1 MSEKILKRAEYLF
14 LTAYFVSKTAEKFMT
29 GVGDNDRFSIHIIA
43 PLIELS
49 TLMFLGNTK
58 FAANLTMKQ
67 TFHSKNKCISSLK
80 PFESMAH
87 VLNKCTLIS
96 LHCKDSLF

>member
-1 MSEKILKRAEYLF
+1 M
-14 LTAYFVSKTAEKFMT
+14 SKTAEKFMT
-29 GVGDNDRFSIHIIA
+29 RVGNIDVVMSGFSIHNA
-43 PLIELS
+43 SVIELS

-80 PFESMAH
+80 PFESMAY